1 MSTASETN
9 TITRDSLFSD
19 IGLSKAVRAS
29 QFEESLPSED
39 SIPWQRD
46 LLEQFL
52 RNQLKLAPTM
62 PLIALVLSLT
72 ASMWCG
78 FATVSPWLF
87 GVTGCNLIQLYLC
100 KLYFRAERSREEQR
114 EWIGI
119 MAASE
124 LMQGMFWVLPL
135 FLFWPGTNS
144 QQGTFLVAAI
154 MAVNAL
160 RFLIVN
166 NFMPVLVA
174 GTGVMTIGVALRC
187 IAEFDPVY
195 VSLGSILITLEVFFL
210 FVARQLQETARDMLI
225 YRNQKDVL
233 IGELRRA
240 HDLAEQERVKAEK
253 ANQAKSTFLA
263 NMSHELRTPLNA
275 ILGFSEI
282 LQRELFGPLT
292 NNAYKDYAGD
302 INSSGR
308 YLLGLINDILD
319 ISRIEAGRREIAEE
333 PLNLLEPIEHAQ
345 HLLDINA
352 MQKNISMTL
361 DVPAGLP
368 KVVADARGIQ
378 QVVINLLTNAIK
390 FTPRNGKVVMA
401 VCRLPDGAL
410 QFSVQD
416 NGPGIPPEELKQA
429 LSAFTRGR
437 LATTKA
443 IDGAGLGLSI
453 VKGIMRL
460 HGGSVEIESAVGQG
474 TKVMCNFPPRRVLSG
489 PRVALQGEIGLESET
504 QRRLIKIT
512 A

>member
-1 MSTASETN
+1 MSTATEVN
-9 TITRDSLFSD
+9 GITRDSLFSD
-19 IGLSKAVRAS
+19 IGLSKGMKQG
-29 QFEESLPSED
+29 QFEESLPAED
-39 SIPWQRD
+39 TIPWQRD

-100 KLYFRAERSREEQR
+100 KLYFKVDRSRDEQR

-135 FLFWPGTNS
+135 FLFWPGSNS

-160 RFLIVN
+160 RFLIVS

-174 GTGVMTIGVALRC
+174 GTGIMTIGVALRC
-187 IAEFDPVY
+187 IAEFDVVY
-195 VSLGSILITLEVFFL
+195 ASLGSMLITLEVFFL

-225 YRNQKDVL
+225 YRNQKDLL
-233 IGELRRA
+233 IRELRQA
-240 HDLAEQERVKAEK
+240 KDSAEQERTKAEK
-253 ANQAKSTFLA
+253 ANAAKSTFLA

-282 LQRELFGPLT
+282 LQRELFGPLANT
-292 NNAYKDYAGD
+292 AYKDYAGD
-302 INSSGR
+302 INNSGR

-333 PLNLLEPIEHAQ
+333 PLNLMEPIEHAQ
-345 HLLDINA
+345 HLLDIHA
-352 MQKNISMTL
+352 MEKGISVSL
-361 DVPAGLP
+361 DIADGLP
-368 KVVADARGIQ
+368 KVVADERAVR
-378 QVVINLLTNAIK
+378 QVMINLLTNAIK
-390 FTPRNGKVVMA
+390 FTHKGGKVILGA
-401 VCRLPDGAL
+401 SRLPDG
-410 QFSVQD
+410 SVQISVKD
-416 NGPGIPPEELKQA
+416 NGPGIPAEEVKQA

-460 HGGSVEIESAVGQG
+460 HGGSVDIDSTLGEG
-474 TKVMCNFPPRRVLSG
+474 TNVMCNFPARRVLSG
-489 PRVALQGEIGLESET
+489 PRIALQGELARESET
-504 QRRLIKIT
+504 QRRLIKLT

>member
-1 MSTASETN
+1 MSIASDVK
-9 TITRDSLFSD
+9 TISRDSLFSD
-19 IGLSKAVRAS
+19 VGLSKTPTQG

-39 SIPWQRD
+39 KIPWQRD

-78 FATVSPWLF
+78 LATVSPWLF

-100 KLYFRAERSREEQR
+100 KLYFRTERTREEQH
-114 EWIGI
+114 EWIGV

-135 FLFWPGTNS
+135 FLFWPGSNS

-160 RFLIVN
+160 RFLVVS

-174 GTGVMTIGVALRC
+174 GTGVITIGVAMRC

-195 VSLGSILITLEVFFL
+195 LSLGSMLITLEVFFL

-225 YRNQKDVL
+225 FRNQKDVL
-233 IGELRRA
+233 IEELRQSR
-240 HDLAEQERVKAEK
+240 DLAEQERSKAEK
-253 ANQAKSTFLA
+253 ANKAKSTFLA

-282 LQRELFGPLT
+282 LQREMYGPIT

-302 INSSGR
+302 INNSGR

-319 ISRIEAGRREIAEE
+319 ISRIEAGRREIIEE
-333 PLNLLEPIEHAQ
+333 PVNLLEPIEHAQ
-345 HLLDINA
+345 HLLEMNA
-352 MQKNISMTL
+352 KQKNITVS
-361 DVPAGLP
+361 VNIAAGMP
-368 KVVADARGIQ
+368 KVVADARAIQ

-390 FTPRNGKVVMA
+390 FTPQNGKVTLGVS
-401 VCRLPDGAL
+401 RLPDGSL
-410 QFSVQD
+410 QLSVQD
-416 NGPGIPPEELKQA
+416 NGPGIPDDELKQA

-460 HGGSVEIESAVGQG
+460 HGGSVDIDSVLGKG
-474 TKVMCNFPPRRVLSG
+474 TKVMCNFPARRVLSG
-489 PRVALQGEIGLESET
+489 PRVALQGEIGRDSET
-504 QRRLIKIT
+504 QRQLLKIT